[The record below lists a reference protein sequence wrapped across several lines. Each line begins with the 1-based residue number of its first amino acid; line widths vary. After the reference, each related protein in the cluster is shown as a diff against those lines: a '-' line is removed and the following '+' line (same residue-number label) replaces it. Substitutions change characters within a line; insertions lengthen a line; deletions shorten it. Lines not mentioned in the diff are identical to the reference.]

1 MTQASAQES
10 ALTPLVRLVDVHKS
24 FGATEVLRGI
34 SMVNRSIALA
44 YIPAPLAGRLR
55 GRDPRRTPARA
66 TRRARAPS
74 GERMR
79 AS

>member
-10 ALTPLVRLVDVHKS
+10 ALTPLVLLVDD
-24 FGATEVLRGI
+24 TEGFAVEILGER
-34 SMVNRSIALA
+34 
-44 YIPAPLAGRLR
+44 
-55 GRDPRRTPARA
+55 
-66 TRRARAPS
+66 RRAQRVAYALSDPS

>member
-10 ALTPLVRLVDVHKS
+10 AVTPLVRLVDVHKS
-24 FGATEVLRGI
+24 FGAILGER
-34 SMVNRSIALA
+34 
-44 YIPAPLAGRLR
+44 
-55 GRDPRRTPARA
+55 
-66 TRRARAPS
+66 RRAQRVAHALYDPS

>member
-10 ALTPLVRLVDVHKS
+10 ALTPLVLLLDD
-24 FGATEVLRGI
+24 TEGFAVEILGER
-34 SMVNRSIALA
+34 
-44 YIPAPLAGRLR
+44 
-55 GRDPRRTPARA
+55 
-66 TRRARAPS
+66 RRAQRVAYALYNRP